1 MEWVGER
8 VETQLMLPAN
18 CNNARRKYHCV
29 TGLNVKVRLAQEMAL
44 LYGYTRFSGC
54 SSVSFG
60 VVVTSTCAHLNELF

>member
-18 CNNARRKYHCV
+18 CNNARGKYHCV
-29 TGLNVKVRLAQEMAL
+29 TGLNVEGRFAQKMAL
-44 LYGYTRFSGC
+44 LYGYTTLLGC

-60 VVVTSTCAHLNELF
+60 TSTCAQPYELF